1 VESRRRGGNKI
12 LKYYIIIIMERCE
25 SQFCGKTFQQGS
37 DKMAV
42 KVGKKLGLPKES
54 IDDILKKLRSKKGQ
68 GHI

>member
-1 VESRRRGGNKI
+1 
-12 LKYYIIIIMERCE
+12 MERCE